1 MRRILQESEEALDI
15 ERSLIST
22 STAEANI
29 DIRNLVLQKLVE
41 SKEKMKGK
49 LKFSGQD
56 DGKKREYSSLD
67 LFDWTARS
75 IG

>member
-1 MRRILQESEEALDI
+1 MRRILQESEEALDV

-29 DIRNLVLQKLVE
+29 DICNLVLQKLVE
-41 SKEKMKGK
+41 SKDKKRGK
-49 LKFSGQD
+49 LKFSGEND
-56 DGKKREYSSLD
+56 EKNNEYSSLD